1 MAARAPRATVARVV
15 ARASSKRRLVR
26 PASIARASK
35 TRNGDSIDDDVARA
49 VTRGRTSGKENRERR
64 ARGGGGGRGGEIQSA
79 LASATSAE
87 DALEIVERELEA
99 FDAVHCATALHRVA
113 KYSGSESRLERDS
126 RAAEGLT
133 RDGRFAALAKR
144 VSESVREMDAYGLAN
159 VAWSFAKIGYTP
171 GQETLSA
178 IASTLETEIGKP
190 EARVKPQS
198 LSNATY
204 AFGKMRFKPPK
215 STLEALC
222 SATER
227 AMVEFRADEF
237 SGMLLGLAHL
247 DHVPDQAFL
256 DSATAFMQQNLR
268 RFDDAATCNVLWAYA
283 RMEKPLPSEI
293 IDTLLSQLAGAN
305 LGGAH
310 SHVNVPMCL
319 YACARLNHQPPPV
332 FVRAVDQEIPRCA
345 KRMNIGSLDS
355 VFWALGTLGGTG
367 EGQLSLSAD
376 AYEAVCEAV
385 AAKHDVDVELVAKVF
400 WGLAKVN
407 YRPRDSTLVGL
418 ARMAKSRA
426 KELSDDNIL
435 LIMHAWGVLRWNP
448 GEELVQEYAR
458 IFIDAERVKLNP
470 GQAAKLLCAY
480 GRVRWL
486 PPSSHAQSLIEIL
499 VDEAEQKRLHPATAV
514 LGLWGA
520 SLLAL
525 KLETKQLDALARDT
539 IKQDLSPRSL
549 AKCVWAL
556 AALGYDPTPIDLASL
571 KTATDAAWGKLA
583 VKDQAAL
590 KQALTRMGI

>member
-1 MAARAPRATVARVV
+1 MTFSRAVGA
-15 ARASSKRRLVR
+15 
-26 PASIARASK
+26 
-35 TRNGDSIDDDVARA
+35 ARA
-49 VTRGRTSGKENRERR
+49 VTQCRAYGNKPSSSSSSADRGSR
-64 ARGGGGGRGGEIQSA
+64 RGGVGAARPRQPSGSRGGGRGGEIQRE
-79 LASATSAE
+79 LANAETAE
-87 DALEIVERELEA
+87 DALRIVGSDLDA
-99 FDAVHCATALHRVA
+99 FDAVHAATALHRVA
-113 KYSGSESRLERDS
+113 KFSAPESRLERDIGV
-126 RAAEGLT
+126 ATGLAS
-133 RDGRFAALAKR
+133 DERFKALASR
-144 VSESVREMDAYGLAN
+144 VSESVSELDAFGLAN

-171 GQETLSA
+171 NQETLSS
-178 IASTLETEIGKP
+178 IADRLEHEIGKSG
-190 EARVKPQS
+190 ARVRPQS

-227 AMVEFRADEF
+227 AMEDFRADEF

-256 DSATAFMQQNLR
+256 TSATTFMHKNLR
-268 RFDDAATCNVLWAYA
+268 RFDDAATCNVLWAFA
-283 RMEKPLPSEI
+283 RMEKPVPRET
-293 IDTLLSQLAGAN
+293 IDAFLSQLAGAN
-305 LGGAH
+305 LGGNH

-332 FVRAVDQEIPRCA
+332 FVRAINLEIPRCA

-355 VFWALGTLGGTG
+355 VFWSLGILGGTE
-367 EGQLSLSAD
+367 EGQLALTPD

-385 AAKHDVDVELVAKVF
+385 STKHDVDVELVAKVF

-407 YRPRDSTLVGL
+407 YRPSEQALIGL
-418 ARMAKSRA
+418 ARLAKSRA

-448 GEELVQEYAR
+448 GESIIQEYVDD
-458 IFIDAERVKLNP
+458 FIDAESVKLNP
-470 GQAAKLLCAY
+470 AQAAKLLCAY
-480 GRVRWL
+480 GRMRWL
-486 PPSSHAQSLIEIL
+486 PPAKHAQAL
-499 VDEAEQKRLHPATAV
+499 VELLVEEAEEKRLHPATAV

-520 SLLAL
+520 SLLGM
-525 KLETKQLDALARDT
+525 KLETHQLDALARDT

-556 AALGYDPTPIDLASL
+556 AALGYDPTPMDLASL
-571 KTATDAAWGKLA
+571 KTATDAAYGKLP

-590 KQALTRMGI
+590 KQALARLGI